1 MGSRIEECKKSLDT
15 ALHDKH
21 QPWTHALDW
30 AEGKTG
36 IKRLYLFMILIVML
50 GLYMVFG
57 YAAQLLC
64 NIIGFLYPAYRS
76 IKALESPNKDDD
88 TKWLTYWVVFALF
101 SIIEYFSDILLYWFP
116 FYWLFK
122 CIFHVWC
129 FVPIENN
136 GSAVIYNRVIR
147 PNFLKHQEKV
157 DNVLGD
163 IAGSAARLA
172 AQNIFK
178 SD

>member
-15 ALHDKH
+15 ALHDKN

-36 IKRLYLFMILIVML
+36 IKRLYLFMILVVML

>member
-1 MGSRIEECKKSLDT
+1 MGTSTEQWRESLDK
-15 ALHDKH
+15 ALYDKN
-21 QPWTHALDW
+21 QPWTDAFEW
-30 AEGKTG
+30 AEVKTG
-36 IKRLYLFMILIVML
+36 IKRKYLFLVLLFVL
-50 GLYMVFG
+50 GIYMVYG

-64 NIIGFLYPAYRS
+64 NLIGFLYPAYRS

-122 CIFHVWC
+122 CVFHIWC
-129 FVPIENN
+129 FVPIANN
-136 GSAVIYNRVIR
+136 GSVVIYNRVIR
-147 PNFLKHQEKV
+147 PHFLKHQETV
-157 DNVLGD
+157 DNVLGNLAD
-163 IAGSAARLA
+163 SAAKFTT
-172 AQNIFK
+172 QQIFK